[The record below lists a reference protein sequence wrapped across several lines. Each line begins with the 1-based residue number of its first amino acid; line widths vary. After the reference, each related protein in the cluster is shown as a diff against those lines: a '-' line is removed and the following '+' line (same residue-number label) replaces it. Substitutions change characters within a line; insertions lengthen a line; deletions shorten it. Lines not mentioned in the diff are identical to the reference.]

1 MLILLTVLVSA
12 CAKTVKIDHEG
23 QTKSGMLEE
32 VPKWFVEKEG
42 KKGFLNKK
50 DKFYLYGVGVSTSP
64 DLQLAMDKATMIAKA
79 DLADVMHGEMN
90 KNANVFIQEIGAEGN
105 KVINSKAE
113 STIVNLIKQTK
124 VQGYEQYD
132 IAKANIRKNK
142 CHSITDIGY
151 DEFFIIPRSQ
161 LKVSD
166 EEVNI
171 NSDMTT
177 AKMKQQFLKNFKTK
191 KVSRV
196 LLNKFIERI
205 A

>member
-1 MLILLTVLVSA
+1 MIKKYIMLILLAVLVSA

-90 KNANVFIQEIGAEGN
+90 KNANVVIQEIGAEGN

-124 VQGYEQYD
+124 VQGYEQWK
-132 IAKANIRKNK
+132 IAV
-142 CHSITDIGY
+142 SITSDNEYRVYMGL
-151 DEFFIIPRSQ
+151 Q
-161 LKVSD
+161 LPLGELNKLAELIK
-166 EEVNI
+166 EEAANQIVI
-171 NSDMTT
+171 NSDVASKADEAIDSLT
-177 AKMKQQFLKNFKTK
+177 N
-191 KVSRV
+191 
-196 LLNKFIERI
+196 I
-205 A
+205 ATE

>member
-1 MLILLTVLVSA
+1 MIKKYIMLILLAVLVSA

-105 KVINSKAE
+105 IVINSKAE

-124 VQGYEQYD
+124 VQGYEQWK
-132 IAKANIRKNK
+132 IAV
-142 CHSITDIGY
+142 SITSDNEYRVYMGL
-151 DEFFIIPRSQ
+151 Q
-161 LKVSD
+161 LPLGELNKLAELIK
-166 EEVNI
+166 EEAANQIVI
-171 NSDMTT
+171 NSDVASKADEAIDSLT
-177 AKMKQQFLKNFKTK
+177 N
-191 KVSRV
+191 
-196 LLNKFIERI
+196 I
-205 A
+205 ATE

>member
-1 MLILLTVLVSA
+1 MIKKYIMLILLTVLVSA

-124 VQGYEQYD
+124 VQGYEQWK
-132 IAKANIRKNK
+132 IAV
-142 CHSITDIGY
+142 SITSDNEYRVYMGL
-151 DEFFIIPRSQ
+151 Q
-161 LKVSD
+161 LPLGELNKLAELIK
-166 EEVNI
+166 EEAANQIVI
-171 NSDMTT
+171 NSDVASKADEAIDSLT
-177 AKMKQQFLKNFKTK
+177 N
-191 KVSRV
+191 
-196 LLNKFIERI
+196 I
-205 A
+205 ATE

>member
-1 MLILLTVLVSA
+1 MIKKYIMLILLAVLVSA

-42 KKGFLNKK
+42 NKGFLNKK

-124 VQGYEQYD
+124 VQGYEQWK
-132 IAKANIRKNK
+132 IAV
-142 CHSITDIGY
+142 SITSDNEYRVYMGL
-151 DEFFIIPRSQ
+151 Q
-161 LKVSD
+161 LPLGELNKLAELIK
-166 EEVNI
+166 EEAANQIVI
-171 NSDMTT
+171 NSDVASKADEAIDSLT
-177 AKMKQQFLKNFKTK
+177 N
-191 KVSRV
+191 
-196 LLNKFIERI
+196 I
-205 A
+205 ATE

>member
-1 MLILLTVLVSA
+1 MIKKYIMLILLAVLVSA

-90 KNANVFIQEIGAEGN
+90 KNANVFIQEIGAEDN

-124 VQGYEQYD
+124 VQGYEQWK
-132 IAKANIRKNK
+132 IAV
-142 CHSITDIGY
+142 SITSDNEYRVYMGL
-151 DEFFIIPRSQ
+151 Q
-161 LKVSD
+161 LPLGELNKLAELIK
-166 EEVNI
+166 EEAANQIVI
-171 NSDMTT
+171 NSDVASKANEAIDSLTD
-177 AKMKQQFLKNFKTK
+177 
-191 KVSRV
+191 
-196 LLNKFIERI
+196 I
-205 A
+205 ATE

>member
-1 MLILLTVLVSA
+1 MIKKYIMLILLAVLVAA

-124 VQGYEQYD
+124 VQGYEQWK
-132 IAKANIRKNK
+132 IAV
-142 CHSITDIGY
+142 SITSDNEYRVYMGL
-151 DEFFIIPRSQ
+151 Q
-161 LKVSD
+161 LPLGELNKLAELIK
-166 EEVNI
+166 EEAANQIVI
-171 NSDMTT
+171 NSDVASKADEAIDSLT
-177 AKMKQQFLKNFKTK
+177 N
-191 KVSRV
+191 
-196 LLNKFIERI
+196 I
-205 A
+205 ATE

>member
-1 MLILLTVLVSA
+1 MIKKYIMLILLAVLVSA

-124 VQGYEQYD
+124 
-132 IAKANIRKNK
+132 IAV
-142 CHSITDIGY
+142 SITSDNEYRVYMGL
-151 DEFFIIPRSQ
+151 Q
-161 LKVSD
+161 LPLGELNKLAELIK
-166 EEVNI
+166 EEAANQIVI
-171 NSDMTT
+171 NSDVASKADEAIDSLT
-177 AKMKQQFLKNFKTK
+177 N
-191 KVSRV
+191 
-196 LLNKFIERI
+196 I
-205 A
+205 ATE

>member
-1 MLILLTVLVSA
+1 MIKKYIMLILLAVLVSA

-113 STIVNLIKQTK
+113 SPIVNLIKQTK
-124 VQGYEQYD
+124 VQGYEQWK
-132 IAKANIRKNK
+132 IAV
-142 CHSITDIGY
+142 SITSDNEYRVYMGL
-151 DEFFIIPRSQ
+151 Q
-161 LKVSD
+161 LPLGELNKLAELIK
-166 EEVNI
+166 EEAANQIVI
-171 NSDMTT
+171 NSDVASKANEAIDSLTD
-177 AKMKQQFLKNFKTK
+177 
-191 KVSRV
+191 
-196 LLNKFIERI
+196 I
-205 A
+205 ATE

>member
-1 MLILLTVLVSA
+1 MIKKYIMLILLAVLVSA

-124 VQGYEQYD
+124 VQGYEQWK
-132 IAKANIRKNK
+132 IAV
-142 CHSITDIGY
+142 SITSDNEYRVYMGL
-151 DEFFIIPRSQ
+151 Q
-161 LKVSD
+161 LPLGELNKLAELIK
-166 EEVNI
+166 EEAANQIVI
-171 NSDMTT
+171 NSDVASKADEAIDSLT
-177 AKMKQQFLKNFKTK
+177 N
-191 KVSRV
+191 
-196 LLNKFIERI
+196 I
-205 A
+205 ATE